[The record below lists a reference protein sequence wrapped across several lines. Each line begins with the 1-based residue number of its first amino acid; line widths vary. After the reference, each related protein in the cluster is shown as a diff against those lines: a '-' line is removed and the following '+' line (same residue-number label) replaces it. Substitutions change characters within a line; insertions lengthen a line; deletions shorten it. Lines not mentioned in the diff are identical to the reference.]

1 MKRIA
6 MLSVMFALAVLTG
19 CASKPTPVVPQSP
32 QVAHGC
38 PVGNARVGSVED
50 LIAAKVQTAGAVEN
64 VKVNE
69 IQCTMQ
75 NDLLRIDFTLAN
87 AASTVRRVAYRFDW
101 IDRNGTKA
109 WNDESWKPVYLYE
122 QSRETVVG
130 TAPAA
135 TAVDFRLV
143 LLDEDKKR

>member
-1 MKRIA
+1 MKRLA
-6 MLSVMFALAVLTG
+6 MISILTAAALVG
-19 CASKPTPVVPQSP
+19 CASNKTATAPEKPQ
-32 QVAHGC
+32 AAYGC
-38 PVGNARVGSVED
+38 PMGSKPVHSMED
-50 LIAAKVQTAGAVEN
+50 LIASKVETAGEVRD
-64 VKVNE
+64 VKVKE
-69 IQCTMQ
+69 IRCMMQ
-75 NDLLRIDFTLAN
+75 GDLLRIDFTLAN

>member
-1 MKRIA
+1 MNR
-6 MLSVMFALAVLTG
+6 LVMISMLAVAALCG
-19 CASKPTPVVPQSP
+19 CASNKSAVAPERP
-32 QVAHGC
+32 QVAYGC
-38 PVGNARVGSVED
+38 PMGNTPVHSMED
-50 LIAAKVQTAGAVEN
+50 LIASKVQTAGSVTD
-64 VKVNE
+64 VKVKE
-69 IQCTMQ
+69 MRCMMQ
-75 NDLLRIDFTLAN
+75 GNLLRIDFTLAN
-87 AASTVRRVAYRFDW
+87 SASTVRRVAYRFDW

-122 QSRETVVG
+122 ESRETVVS